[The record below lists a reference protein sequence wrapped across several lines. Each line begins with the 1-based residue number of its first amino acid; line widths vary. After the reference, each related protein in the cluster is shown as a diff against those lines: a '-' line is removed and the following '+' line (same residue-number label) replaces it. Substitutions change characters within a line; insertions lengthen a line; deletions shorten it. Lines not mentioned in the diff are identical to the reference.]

1 MQQTEVQDQFH
12 TVDEFKAALSFGEAE
27 WTYLR
32 RLARNR
38 CRVRRPGEEDEVI
51 QEAICRALEG
61 KRRWPKGLNLFVFL
75 SGVMKS
81 IVSENPKI
89 GFRRNIDRD
98 IDAAASAI
106 SEGASAADLVLE
118 TEVVTY
124 VMALFEDDAEAE
136 ALAEGIMEGWEKV
149 DLLGLFDGDVTR
161 YETVRKRFRR
171 KVNAHP
177 ELKSMIHGK

>member
-1 MQQTEVQDQFH
+1 MQQAKTEHQFH
-12 TVDEFKAALSFGEAE
+12 TVDEFKAALAFGDAE
-27 WTYLR
+27 WIYLR

-51 QEAICRALEG
+51 QDAICRVLEG
-61 KRRWPKGLNLFVFL
+61 KRPWPKGLNLFAFL

-98 IDAAASAI
+98 IEAAADAVSEAASAI
-106 SEGASAADLVLE
+106 DLVLE

-124 VMALFEDDAEAE
+124 VMALFEDDAETE
-136 ALAEGIMEGWEKV
+136 ALAEAIMEGWEKD
-149 DLLGLFDGDVTR
+149 DLLGLFNCDVTR

-177 ELKSMIHGK
+177 EIMSMIHGK

>member
-1 MQQTEVQDQFH
+1 MQQTKTEYQFQ

-61 KRRWPKGLNLFVFL
+61 KRRWPKGLNLFAFL

-81 IVSENPKI
+81 IVSENPKL

-98 IDAAASAI
+98 IDTDLDVV
-106 SEGASAADLVLE
+106 SEDASAADLVLE

-124 VMALFEDDAEAE
+124 IMALFEDDDDAE
-136 ALAEGIMEGWEKV
+136 ALAEGIMDGWEKD
-149 DLLGLFDGDVTR
+149 DLLSLFDGNVTR

-171 KVNAHP
+171 KMNAHP
-177 ELKSMIHGK
+177 ELKSMIHGE